1 MYQNSIFNLFQLG
14 RVLIF
19 KRKKN
24 QNKNLSHYFNYLFR
38 HYLILKYYKYQQ
50 WFIFIE
56 EAKTDFMSM

>member
-24 QNKNLSHYFNYLFR
+24 QNKNLSYYFNYLFR
-38 HYLILKYYKYQQ
+38 HYLILKY
-50 WFIFIE
+50 
-56 EAKTDFMSM
+56 